1 MFLKNVP
8 PVVALHTEWRS
19 YGPARTFSLPM
30 CFNDSDSEISST
42 GTPIPEKVQMIID
55 SLRSTQSSLDM
66 SDDFEDSMQP
76 NQARAKCCNGKRGSE
91 MQKVRQRSTME
102 DVKAENKSTDAVEVE
117 TLNSDS
123 DSDDSVDRGIEEA
136 IQEYLK
142 EKSDHG
148 GSSSNNTAQCHKTTN
163 RCSVVTLEQAEKKSE
178 SPVQSLHTTKAE
190 VEPIKYPQGV
200 KLSVAKRSRCSS
212 SSSTSSDDSFDQSI
226 HEEIRRF
233 LTEKKEKAS
242 EVPAAKKSKLKRK
255 ELSNRN
261 SKWKVEPSTGKLP
274 ASKQVRKDNPKSDQ
288 DKSSDSNKI
297 PDASSHLLQS
307 VKNSQSTSTDK
318 KCGRSEKPAGGNSLP
333 FKKDALSKMSGP
345 KNLTPF
351 ETKKATSDLIPN
363 QSQLQIISDHV
374 KEDDVSDSSSD
385 DGIEE
390 AIQRYQLEKQKG
402 KDTSREDS
410 LKLSGP
416 SHSKQLQLNKA
427 GAMSLEP
434 SAAPGTQIIKN
445 QRASSKKKKQ
455 ESVSK
460 HTVPIPDTSCNS
472 LSRQL
477 EGPEIRGN
485 GFPLLDSTTQ
495 LELSAKPALKV
506 NTTAELMCAEAI
518 LDISKA
524 VMPPTFDH
532 VVNVTDACVSPRPL
546 PKEDMPYCSENSNNS
561 SVDSDD
567 GIEQEIRKF
576 LEQKAQMHSH
586 PPSTG
591 SLPHGDESSVSPQ
604 QNKKMDPSQNKKLRL
619 SLSRKRKHKEE
630 HSVFKVDQT
639 ECKVKREPNSVPVT
653 VCDRNDITMAN
664 ATSRSAEVC
673 DVSDLPV
680 IESAAVK
687 SEEHKSILVNQ
698 KDVVYSES
706 PVVGSIHPCQ
716 AKNEVSQAWT
726 EGKSQPGDKS
736 SSLDSDEDLD
746 AAIKDL
752 LKTKKKVKKKTRDMK
767 LKAKKI
773 VHFGAVQLCPLDIP
787 EADKYKSLLE
797 QASGANHR
805 TPKSCI
811 AKSSRVIPKQ
821 NANDKNVK
829 TKLRRNTSEQL
840 RSERKV
846 KASSQPDHSSAA
858 TGQIVTDNLLVS
870 KDEGGTQ
877 VVEDSSS
884 VDSDDSIEQEIRRFL
899 AEKAKVS
906 AREEEVKKVTSE
918 ISISTCISTALTEV
932 KLKTQQAE
940 ISSDTETKHISSLHH
955 SGLSQQ
961 TSIINETD
969 QSSTPGFPGRFTQTV
984 DKGPQPT
991 LALVNSFCLLHQ
1003 ADNVGKNEQMHKS
1016 SSEKSSFQYERSG
1029 VVMHM
1034 STGDLSANA
1043 DSKLVCKN
1051 TTLQVSQDALYSE
1064 KSEPFQ
1070 IKASSPTNIKDIQ
1083 PENVSD
1089 DSISFVCAQ
1098 QGQDR
1103 QLFNAKTYATAEDAC
1118 RTRCLMSGH
1127 ESREE
1132 GRREE
1137 SGSLPLESASHSE
1150 SCAGHSAC
1158 SLTFPAKVKQLEG
1171 DCVYKQGREACGV
1184 RLQSTV
1190 AERVAHNETDQAV
1203 DSEQFTSEGSSVHC
1217 KNSTLDQERSEDGEG
1232 EIKSQTTGNNSEEY
1246 YDESYIESDEERC
1259 ASKRSDR
1266 SEEQPKLS
1274 LSSSIDTG
1282 LLISPYIVVNSF
1294 EKLQKCSAP
1303 TRQKPRRN
1311 HQTHEKI
1318 LLRTLAGKNHNL
1330 QNITKNKFSIS
1341 VQTFYKKENNPVRQ
1355 KKKDKKRSVK
1365 RRQLFQKVI
1374 SKKNNYREI
1383 KCGRHRSK

>member
-148 GSSSNNTAQCHKTTN
+148 GSSSNNTAQC
-163 RCSVVTLEQAEKKSE
+163 
-178 SPVQSLHTTKAE
+178 
-190 VEPIKYPQGV
+190 
-200 KLSVAKRSRCSS
+200 
-212 SSSTSSDDSFDQSI
+212 
-226 HEEIRRF
+226 
-233 LTEKKEKAS
+233 
-242 EVPAAKKSKLKRK
+242 
-255 ELSNRN
+255 
-261 SKWKVEPSTGKLP
+261 KLP

-434 SAAPGTQIIKN
+434 SAAP
-445 QRASSKKKKQ
+445 
-455 ESVSK
+455 
-460 HTVPIPDTSCNS
+460 
-472 LSRQL
+472 
-477 EGPEIRGN
+477 
-485 GFPLLDSTTQ
+485 
-495 LELSAKPALKV
+495 
-506 NTTAELMCAEAI
+506 EAI

-991 LALVNSFCLLHQ
+991 LALVNSFSLLHQ

-1132 GRREE
+1132 GRQEE

-1266 SEEQPKLS
+1266 SEEQPKL
-1274 LSSSIDTG
+1274 
-1282 LLISPYIVVNSF
+1282 
-1294 EKLQKCSAP
+1294 
-1303 TRQKPRRN
+1303 
-1311 HQTHEKI
+1311 
-1318 LLRTLAGKNHNL
+1318 
-1330 QNITKNKFSIS
+1330 
-1341 VQTFYKKENNPVRQ
+1341 
-1355 KKKDKKRSVK
+1355 
-1365 RRQLFQKVI
+1365 
-1374 SKKNNYREI
+1374 
-1383 KCGRHRSK
+1383 